1 MSIFADRVYHR
12 WQRPKML
19 SSPSLIKGTH
29 APKGANMTMA
39 TICISAYLIVGLV
52 AAGWI
57 WMALMAS
64 KQRDDKAK
72 NVSYEHLHYR
82 PFQERNTKSV

>member
-1 MSIFADRVYHR
+1 MTETENALFALPDT
-12 WQRPKML
+12 
-19 SSPSLIKGTH
+19 GDTH
-29 APKGANMTMA
+29 APKGANMTMG

-64 KQRDDKAK
+64 KQRDDTAK
-72 NVSYEHLHYR
+72 NVSYEHLQYR
-82 PFQERNTKSV
+82 PFQERNTKSA

>member
-1 MSIFADRVYHR
+1 
-12 WQRPKML
+12 
-19 SSPSLIKGTH
+19 
-29 APKGANMTMA
+29 MTMG

-64 KQRDDKAK
+64 KQRDDTAK
-72 NVSYEHLHYR
+72 NVSYEHLQYR